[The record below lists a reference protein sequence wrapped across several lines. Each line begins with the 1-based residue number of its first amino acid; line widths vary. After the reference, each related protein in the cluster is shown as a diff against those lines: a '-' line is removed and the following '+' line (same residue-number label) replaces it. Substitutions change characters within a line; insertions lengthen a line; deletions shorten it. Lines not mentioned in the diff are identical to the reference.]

1 MAMLA
6 ITRWMTRGMHWLGRG
21 ALDLAVAYLKNYA
34 VDKADA
40 LYTATEPF
48 CNAVTKKNVWDEVW
62 GSFGFMIIWYHMLI
76 GCHQDPH

>member
-1 MAMLA
+1 MCNQSCVWEKKGNIPLE
-6 ITRWMTRGMHWLGRG
+6 IRPPNKRRSQG

-48 CNAVTKKNVWDEVW
+48 CAMVPV
-62 GSFGFMIIWYHMLI
+62 SQMFCYALFIHFRIF
-76 GCHQDPH
+76 